1 MEGKIRTILGDIK
14 PEELGYTMAHE
25 HILDDPSVGGFMDE
39 DHRLNDYDKAK
50 EMLQIY
56 KGIGGKGIAE
66 ASTKHWGRNT
76 AGMISLAKE
85 TGINIVCC
93 TGYLCENQVN
103 MDEWVG
109 NKTIDELEEE
119 MIKEV
124 TEGMDGTNAKAGWI
138 KGGTSYDYISK
149 REEKILRAAA
159 RASIKTGAP
168 VHTHTSTGTMGLE
181 QIAIMSE
188 EGLDLSHFCLAHVDR
203 NPDYWYH
210 KKMLEKG
217 VYLIYDGPGKA
228 KYYTDEVRVELLKKL
243 VKDGY
248 EDRIMFSN
256 DMGKRSHHLVYGKG
270 PGLVYI
276 KEKWLPRLLDE
287 GFTEEQIRKFMV
299 DNPARFYTMYKGTK
313 YE

>member
-1 MEGKIRTILGDIK
+1 MENKVRTILGDIN
-14 PEELGYTMAHE
+14 PNELGFTMAHE
-25 HILDDPSVGGFMDE
+25 HILDDPSIGGFMDE
-39 DHRLNDYDKAK
+39 DHRLNDYDKAL
-50 EMLQIY
+50 EMLEIY

-76 AGMISLAKE
+76 SGMIELAKT

-93 TGYLCENQVN
+93 TGYLCENQVD
-103 MDEWVG
+103 MDKWIAD
-109 NKTIDELEEE
+109 KTIDDLVKE
-119 MIKEV
+119 MVDEV
-124 TEGMDGTNAKAGWI
+124 TIGMDGTSAKAGWI

-149 REEKILRAAA
+149 REEKVLRAAA
-159 RASIKTGAP
+159 RASLLTGAP
-168 VHTHTSTGTMGLE
+168 VHTHTSTGTMCLE
-181 QIAIMSE
+181 QIQIFEE
-188 EGLDLSHFCLAHVDR
+188 EGLDLTHVCLAHVDR
-203 NPDYWYH
+203 NPDYYYH

-243 VKDGY
+243 IKDGY
-248 EDRIMFSN
+248 GDKIMFSN

-276 KEKWLPRLLDE
+276 KEKFLPRLLDE
-287 GFTEEQIRKFMV
+287 GFSKEQIDKFMIE
-299 DNPARFYTMYKGTK
+299 NPARFYTMYKGST